1 MSVPKNRRLV
11 EDVDTKSLKG
21 IFIEISKSGHKPYLI
36 LKSGQRSLLKS
47 GQRSL
52 LKGDVS
58 KNNIYP

>member
-1 MSVPKNRRLV
+1 MLASKNRKLV

-36 LKSGQRSLLKS
+36 LKSGQL
-47 GQRSL
+47 SL

-58 KNNIYP
+58 KNKIYP

>member
-1 MSVPKNRRLV
+1 MLASKNRKLV

-21 IFIEISKSGHKPYLI
+21 IFIEISKSGRKPYLI
-36 LKSGQRSLLKS
+36 LKS

-58 KNNIYP
+58 KNNICP

>member
-1 MSVPKNRRLV
+1 MKNLMLASKNRKLV

-21 IFIEISKSGHKPYLI
+21 IFIEISKSGRKPYLI
-36 LKSGQRSLLKS
+36 LKS

-58 KNNIYP
+58 KNNICP